1 MGDTDQLS
9 GLKSMDSSG
18 EVIQRVKGLL
28 CKSRDTSSNLWNPL
42 KTVGCAF
49 IILEQRKEVET
60 GNSTHKS
67 S

>member
-28 CKSRDTSSNLWNPL
+28 FEKQVQISGTHLKLWGVL
-42 KTVGCAF
+42 
-49 IILEQRKEVET
+49 L
-60 GNSTHKS
+60 
-67 S
+67 